1 MVTPSWNPLFYTFVG
16 QIMGATNDKVG
27 VWEIAPNTAWI
38 TYNPTAGTVP
48 GGGQQVFDVLLD
60 AREIGLGE
68 YGVNL
73 VFNHNA
79 ISQSDTMRV
88 RLTVDITGVDPEE
101 ATMPFTYSLGQ
112 NYPNPFNPTTVIPY
126 SVRDRVQ
133 VRLDV
138 YNVLGQRVARL
149 VDGVMDPGE
158 YKSTL
163 SVRNLASGIY
173 FYQIKA
179 GTFSKTRKMVILK

>member
-1 MVTPSWNPLFYTFVG
+1 MVSSSWNPLFYTFVG
-16 QIMGATNDKVG
+16 QIMGATNDKVAI
-27 VWEIAPNTAWI
+27 WEIAPNTAWI
-38 TYNPTAGTVP
+38 TYSPTSGTVL
-48 GGGQQVFDVLLD
+48 GGGQQIFEVLLD
-60 AREIGLGE
+60 AREIQTGE

-79 ISQSDTMRV
+79 ISQSDTLPI
-88 RLTVDITGVDPEE
+88 RLTVDETGVNPEE
-101 ATMPFTYSLGQ
+101 APIPFTYSLGQ

-126 SVRDRVQ
+126 SIRDRVR
-133 VRLDV
+133 VSLDV

-158 YKSTL
+158 YQSTL
-163 SVRNLASGIY
+163 NVRNLASGIY

-179 GTFSKTRKMVILK
+179 GTFNQTRKMIILK